1 MNIMTF
7 FHYFMLFVALL
18 STVLY
23 LFQTITTF
31 LGIIALKEFFKDVTW
46 VNRLVLLII
55 SIVSW
60 LVLHHEGVLF

>member
-1 MNIMTF
+1 
-7 FHYFMLFVALL
+7 MLFVALL

-31 LGIIALKEFFKDVTW
+31 LGIIALKEFFKDITW
-46 VNRLVLLII
+46 INRLVLLII

>member
-1 MNIMTF
+1 
-7 FHYFMLFVALL
+7 MLFVALL

-31 LGIIALKEFFKDVTW
+31 LGIIALKEFFKDITW
-46 VNRLVLLII
+46 INRLVLLII

-60 LVLHHEGVLF
+60 LILHHEGVLF

>member
-1 MNIMTF
+1 
-7 FHYFMLFVALL
+7 MLFVALL

-31 LGIIALKEFFKDVTW
+31 LGIIALKEFFKDITW

>member
-1 MNIMTF
+1 
-7 FHYFMLFVALL
+7 MLFVALL

-23 LFQTITTF
+23 LFQTISTF
-31 LGIIALKEFFKDVTW
+31 LGIIALKEFFKDITW
-46 VNRLVLLII
+46 INRLVLLII

>member
-1 MNIMTF
+1 
-7 FHYFMLFVALL
+7 MLFVALL

-31 LGIIALKEFFKDVTW
+31 LGIIALKEFFKDITW
-46 VNRLVLLII
+46 VNRLILLII

-60 LVLHHEGVLF
+60 LILHHEGVLF

>member
-1 MNIMTF
+1 
-7 FHYFMLFVALL
+7 MLFVAVL

>member
-1 MNIMTF
+1 
-7 FHYFMLFVALL
+7 MLFVALL

-31 LGIIALKEFFKDVTW
+31 LGIIALKEFFKDITW
-46 VNRLVLLII
+46 VNRLILLII
-55 SIVSW
+55 SIISW